1 METVKYQLDE
11 SRIPKA
17 WYNLI
22 PNLPKPPAPPLHPG
36 TRQPIGPDDLT
47 PIFPMNLILQE
58 VSQERE
64 IEIPT
69 PVRDI
74 YRLWR
79 PTPLY
84 RARRWE
90 KMLDTPAH
98 FWNANLGKRYY
109 LVSSGDFLRGAE

>member
-11 SRIPKA
+11 SHIPKA
-17 WYNLI
+17 WYNLVSD
-22 PNLPKPPAPPLHPG
+22 LPKPPAPPLHPG
-36 TRQPIGPDDLT
+36 SRQPIGPDDLA
-47 PIFPMNLILQE
+47 PIFPMSLILQE

-84 RARRWE
+84 RARRV
-90 KMLDTPAH
+90 LIPAPH
-98 FWNANLGKRYY
+98 NKRGGQAAAPQIS
-109 LVSSGDFLRGAE
+109 LT